1 MLINVEIYPN
11 PASNFININSNSN
24 ETSELIIKDMSGRV
38 VSSEKFNSMIK
49 VNVDNYSKGIY
60 LIDIKNSQGFYSQK
74 ITIQ

>member
-1 MLINVEIYPN
+1 
-11 PASNFININSNSN
+11 
-24 ETSELIIKDMSGRV
+24 MSGRV

-49 VNVDNYSKGIY
+49 LNIDNYSKGIY